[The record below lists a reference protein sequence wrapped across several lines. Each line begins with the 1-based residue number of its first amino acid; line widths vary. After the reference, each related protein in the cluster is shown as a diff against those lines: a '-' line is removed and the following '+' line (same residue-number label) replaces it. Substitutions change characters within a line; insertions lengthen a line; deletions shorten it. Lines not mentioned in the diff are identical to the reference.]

1 MNFKDMQK
9 NLETEINNISKEDG
23 VAEEKN
29 QKNIE
34 QEFTQ
39 VKQEIKKLHMTTAR
53 IVKLEKDFELLD
65 SVDGNGKDEELEQM
79 PTSLMKAI
87 TKNQEDIKKK
97 VVQKKKDDEIK
108 AKAAAELEEKAETIQ
123 STFTPDLGF
132 NWEDQGTIKI

>member
-132 NWEDQGTIKI
+132 NWEDQGSIKI

>member
-87 TKNQEDIKKK
+87 TKNQEDIKKM

>member
-65 SVDGNGKDEELEQM
+65 SVDGNGRDEELEQM

-132 NWEDQGTIKI
+132 NWEDQGSIKI